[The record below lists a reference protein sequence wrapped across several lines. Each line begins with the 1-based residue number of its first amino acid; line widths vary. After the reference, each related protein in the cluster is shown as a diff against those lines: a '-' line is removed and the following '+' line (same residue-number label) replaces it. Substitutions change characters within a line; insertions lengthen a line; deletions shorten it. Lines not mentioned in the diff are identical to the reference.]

1 MKWIWQMNFTFIS
14 ITIKSDNFTGDKWLN
29 FLEDNKVWV
38 TSMLVTDIGDQ
49 MCWWQVWD
57 IGDRFRMLMINLIY

>member
-38 TSMLVTDIGDQ
+38 KSMLVTNIGDQ
-49 MCWWQVWD
+49 MC
-57 IGDRFRMLMINLIY
+57 